1 MPVWKLLSSVS
12 QFQRC
17 RVVDSHDKQVKVSL
31 WIFSFRWTFWKAS
44 SALQL
49 QDSFKSNKHT
59 HGCTVVYPCYLGF
72 CLLKMYPYKDITS
85 ILCTDVLYT
94 VHNTSV
100 CWYHYCSLAFTVE
113 SIKLIITEFV
123 KSDKP
128 KACSGFNVNAVET
141 PESPQSVLSNKIYMY
156 ETY

>member
-1 MPVWKLLSSVS
+1 MTNKSKCLSG
-12 QFQRC
+12 
-17 RVVDSHDKQVKVSL
+17 
-31 WIFSFRWTFWKAS
+31 SFLSGGHSGRHHR
-44 SALQL
+44 LC
-49 QDSFKSNKHT
+49 SFKIALRVINT

-94 VHNTSV
+94 VHKTSV

-128 KACSGFNVNAVET
+128 KACSGFNVSAVET